1 MKYYIVKKFDHS
13 KRDAIILRINN
24 WNDYGFKTTFEAIYI
39 NQSGNIRD
47 LGSIKIAKQGVDSVH
62 AIADLLPDS
71 FDRLSEEYYSLW
83 QSADAY
89 ESVRQ
94 LSDDTNINIFEELND
109 IAYNLDLLERF
120 QYDSI
125 LQKSLLRFVSISICQ
140 KQFHRITKGEAKLT
154 PYSFSYIFSN
164 AMDSVKIDFDV
175 VPDSFPP
182 TNIHA
187 LIGGNGVGKTRLIK
201 DMISNIFD
209 ENKKEK
215 RGIFEYNSL
224 EGKDMSERFSN
235 VICVGFSPFDDYSDV
250 EKYCTD
256 KPFFTFIGTK
266 KEYDV
271 TGFKNENH
279 SMNLL
284 DDIEHQFIQSFQAC
298 LINRTKRND
307 LNEILELLE
316 NDPMFFQYHLSKLI
330 VKNNLIDD
338 YNNMTPY
345 AEIFRKMSSGHKVV
359 LSIIVRCIDKLVEK
373 TILFLDEP
381 ENHLHPPL
389 LSSLIRSISKML
401 IKRNGVAIISTHSP
415 IVLQEIPK
423 SCVWLLYRN
432 GNFLDCARPRYET
445 FGENIGTLTN
455 EIFKYEINKSGFHAM
470 LRQSVKELLNYE
482 DVLEK
487 FDNQLGDEAKTL
499 ARILFAQKERDE
511 L

>member
-1 MKYYIVKKFDHS
+1 MKYYIVKKYEYS
-13 KRDAIILRINN
+13 KKNVIMLRKDN
-24 WNDYGFKTTFEAIYI
+24 WDDYGFKTTFEAMYI
-39 NQSGNIRD
+39 DQSGNARE
-47 LGSIKIAKQGVDSVH
+47 LGSIKIAKQGVEGNIV
-62 AIADLLPDS
+62 IADLLPQS

-89 ESVRQ
+89 ELVKEIA
-94 LSDDTNINIFEELND
+94 DDTNINIFDELND
-109 IAYNLDLLERF
+109 IAYNLDLLQRF
-120 QYDSI
+120 QNDSI
-125 LQKSLLRFVSISICQ
+125 LQKSLLRYLSQSVCQ

-154 PYSFSYIFSN
+154 RYNFSYKFN
-164 AMDSVKIDFDV
+164 NDVDLVKLDFDV
-175 VPDSFPP
+175 VPDSYPP

-187 LIGGNGVGKTRLIK
+187 LIGGNGVGKTSLIK
-201 DMISNIFD
+201 NMIDSIFD
-209 ENKKEK
+209 ETNNEK
-215 RGIFEYNSL
+215 RGIFEYNGL
-224 EGKDMSERFSN
+224 ENEDLSEQFSS
-235 VICVGFSPFDDYSDV
+235 VICVGFSPFDDYSYV
-250 EKYCTD
+250 KKYSTN
-256 KPFFTFIGTK
+256 KTFFSFIGTN

-271 TGFKNENH
+271 AGFEEKNH
-279 SMNLL
+279 AMSLL
-284 DDIEHQFIQSFQAC
+284 NDIEHQFIQSFRAC
-298 LINRTKRND
+298 LTNSTKRND
-307 LNEILELLE
+307 LNEIFKLLE
-316 NDPMFFQYHLSKLI
+316 NDPMFFQYRLSDLI
-330 VKNNLIDD
+330 VSNNLTVD
-338 YNNMTPY
+338 YNKMAPY
-345 AEIFRKMSSGHKVV
+345 AKIFRKMSSGHKVV

-432 GNFLDCARPRYET
+432 GTFLDCQRPRYET

-499 ARILFAQKERDE
+499 TRILFAQKERGE

>member
-1 MKYYIVKKFDHS
+1 MKYYIVKKYEYS
-13 KRDAIILRINN
+13 KKNVIMLRKDN
-24 WNDYGFKTTFEAIYI
+24 WDDYGFKTTFDAIYI
-39 NQSGNIRD
+39 DQSGYTCE
-47 LGSIKIAKQGVDSVH
+47 LGSIKIARQGVKRGIAV
-62 AIADLLPDS
+62 ADLLPQS
-71 FDRLSEEYYSLW
+71 FDRLPEEYYSLW

-89 ESVRQ
+89 ELVKQ
-94 LSDDTNINIFEELND
+94 LADDTNTNIFDDLND
-109 IAYNLDLLERF
+109 IAYNLDLLKRF
-120 QYDSI
+120 QNDTI
-125 LQKSLLRFVSISICQ
+125 LQDSLLRSLSKSVCQ

-154 PYSFSYIFSN
+154 PYSFSYKFSN
-164 AMDSVKIDFDV
+164 NVDFVKLDFDV

-201 DMISNIFD
+201 DMIDSIFN
-209 ENKKEK
+209 EHKEKK
-215 RGIFEYNSL
+215 RGIFEYKSL
-224 EGKDMSERFSN
+224 DDKNMSERFSN
-235 VICVGFSPFDDYSDV
+235 VISVGFSPFDDYSDV
-250 EKYCTD
+250 EKYCTN
-256 KPFFTFIGTK
+256 KTFFTFIGTK
-266 KEYDV
+266 KKYNVVGSKD
-271 TGFKNENH
+271 ENH
-279 SMNLL
+279 SINLL
-284 DDIEHQFIQSFQAC
+284 EDIERQFIQSFQVC
-298 LINRTKRND
+298 LTNRTKRND
-307 LNEILELLE
+307 LNEILKLLE
-316 NDPMFFQYHLSKLI
+316 NDPVFFQYHLSNLI
-330 VKNNLIDD
+330 VSNDLIVD
-338 YNNMTPY
+338 YSDMTPY
-345 AEIFRKMSSGHKVV
+345 AKIFRKMSSGHKVV

-432 GNFLDCARPRYET
+432 GKFLDCERPRYET

-455 EIFKYEINKSGFHAM
+455 EIFRYEINKSGFHAM
-470 LRQSVKELLNYE
+470 LRQSVKELLSYE

-499 ARILFAQKERDE
+499 TRILFAQKERGE